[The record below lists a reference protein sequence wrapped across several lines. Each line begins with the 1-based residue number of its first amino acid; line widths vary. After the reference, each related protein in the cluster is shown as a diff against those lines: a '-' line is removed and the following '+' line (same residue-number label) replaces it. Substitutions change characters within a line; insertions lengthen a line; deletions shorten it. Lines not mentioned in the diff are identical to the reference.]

1 MLASSQNHVR
11 VKVTGTV
18 CSLWAMMWDEAAG
31 RLRRYMQQVCTRS
44 SWVGT
49 VPSRLH
55 VADGWPG
62 KELQQQAAASGGT
75 HREWLDCRCS
85 AAEAGIKTRLVMWL
99 TSVNSW
105 KGAFWKRVSCHN
117 SGDRKP

>member
-1 MLASSQNHVR
+1 MLASSQNHFQVQ
-11 VKVTGTV
+11 VTGTV
-18 CSLWAMMWDEAAG
+18 CSLWAMIWDAAAG

-44 SWVGT
+44 SGVGT

-62 KELQQQAAASGGT
+62 KELQQQTATSGGT
-75 HREWLDCRCS
+75 IRHRLDYRCAIHCS
-85 AAEAGIKTRLVMWL
+85 IKTRLAIWL